1 MTPDAGTTRAH
12 DLAAQSALDAPP
24 QATLAAPPV
33 APPLRPESGA
43 PAGGPVGEATG
54 AATVRAERGRSRPA
68 RERLL
73 SLDVFRG
80 ATVAG
85 MLLVND
91 PGSWGAIYP
100 PLEHAAWN
108 GWTPTDLIFPFFLFI
123 VGITTSLSLSARRAA
138 GADEGE
144 LVRQILRRGALIF
157 LFGFLLNLFPF
168 FTWGAV
174 DGVADPTFLQRVGD
188 RFLHV
193 RLLGVLQRIALAYTV
208 AALLTFR
215 TTLKQQVV
223 IVATLLYGYWFAMT
237 LLPVPGSG
245 TMGALTLNV
254 PSATLAAWLDRALLD
269 WGRFGNHLWVNSRT
283 WDPEGVLSTVPAIGT
298 AMIGVMAGRW
308 IGQPRPLYERIAG
321 MFAAGSIAMMLGAMW
336 GWSFPI
342 NKSLWT
348 SSYVLFTAGMAATA
362 LATAMW
368 LIDAHRITGWTKPF
382 VVFGVNPIVAFVG
395 SGLVARLIYSVIR
408 VSYEGKSVP
417 LQSAIYDAA
426 FASWLAP
433 RNASLLFAVTFVLFW
448 FAILSVLYKK
458 RIFLKV

>member
-12 DLAAQSALDAPP
+12 ELAAQAAVATPP
-24 QATLAAPPV
+24 L
-33 APPLRPESGA
+33 APPLRPERA
-43 PAGGPVGEATG
+43 PAGGPIGEATG
-54 AATVRAERGRSRPA
+54 EATARAERGGARPA

-80 ATVAG
+80 MTVAG

-100 PLEHAAWN
+100 PLEHAAWH

-123 VGITTSLSLSARRAA
+123 VGITTSLSLSARRAR

-144 LVRQILRRGALIF
+144 IVRQILRRGALIF

-168 FTWGAV
+168 FTWTAL

-193 RLLGVLQRIALAYTV
+193 RFLGVLQRIALAYTF
-208 AALLTFR
+208 AALLTVR

-223 IVATLLYGYWFAMT
+223 IAAALLYGYWFAMT

-245 TMGALTLNV
+245 TLGALTLNE

-269 WGRFGNHLWVNSRT
+269 WGRYGNHLWVSSKT
-283 WDPEGVLSTVPAIGT
+283 WDPEGVLSTIPAIGT
-298 AMIGVMAGRW
+298 AMLGVMAGRW
-308 IGQPRPLYERIAG
+308 IGQPRPLFERIAG
-321 MFAAGSIAMMLGAMW
+321 LFAAGAIAMVLGAMW

-348 SSYVLFTAGMAATA
+348 SSYVLFTAGMAASA

-368 LIDAHRITGWTKPF
+368 LIDAHRITGWSKPF

-395 SGLVARLIYSVIR
+395 SGLVARLIYSVIK
-408 VSYEGKSVP
+408 VSYGGERVP
-417 LQSAIYDAA
+417 LQTAIYRAG
-426 FASWLAP
+426 FASWLEP

-448 FAILSVLYKK
+448 FGILSVLYRK